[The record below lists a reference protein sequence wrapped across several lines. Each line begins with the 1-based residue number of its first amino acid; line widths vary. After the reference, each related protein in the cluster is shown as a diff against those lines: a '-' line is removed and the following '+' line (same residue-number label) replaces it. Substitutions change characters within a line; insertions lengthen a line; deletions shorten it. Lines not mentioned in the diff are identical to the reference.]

1 MQLNESKKSVNIRLE
16 LKKYHELKSIE
27 LSLTE
32 D

>member
-1 MQLNESKKSVNIRLE
+1 MQFNENKETVNIKLE

-32 D
+32 G